1 MRCTGVGG
9 DVATGRLSAGVARGG
24 AVESA
29 APSWSARRAVEFGS
43 PGTDALGRAGVTGE
57 VDTQFAAR
65 FGAAILI
72 SLIDAAAAAVVA
84 AQSDGGSNV
93 LVSSGGAQDVMTE
106 VLRET
111 VGIGP
116 VIRVAPG
123 ERLSVMVARDV
134 SFEQVYALAHR

>member
-1 MRCTGVGG
+1 MGRLPTPAGWGPGGTGDLGTWEAGDVRCTGVGG

-72 SLIDAAAAAVVA
+72 SLIDAAAAAV
-84 AQSDGGSNV
+84 
-93 LVSSGGAQDVMTE
+93 
-106 VLRET
+106 
-111 VGIGP
+111 GIGP

>member
-1 MRCTGVGG
+1 
-9 DVATGRLSAGVARGG
+9 
-24 AVESA
+24 
-29 APSWSARRAVEFGS
+29 VEFGS

-72 SLIDAAAAAVVA
+72 SLIDAAAAAV
-84 AQSDGGSNV
+84 
-93 LVSSGGAQDVMTE
+93 
-106 VLRET
+106 
-111 VGIGP
+111 GIGP

-134 SFEQVYALAHR
+134 SFGQVYALAHR

>member
-1 MRCTGVGG
+1 VRQGQR
-9 DVATGRLSAGVARGG
+9 RLFVLWNEARTPAGV
-24 AVESA
+24 
-29 APSWSARRAVEFGS
+29 AVEFGS

-93 LVSSGGAQDVMTE
+93 VVSSGGAQDVMTE